1 MSKFIDMF
9 PRTYTFSRY
18 VPADALTHKKALDIK
33 LGGSSHIETV
43 VQLERK

>member
-1 MSKFIDMF
+1 MF

-33 LGGSSHIETV
+33 LGGSSHVECV
-43 VQLERK
+43 ALLDLSK